1 MLKNQNC
8 RKISLLHKNHLPI
21 NVGSNWVWI
30 MKKTV
35 LTILWNCFLNGR
47 KTLEKLQKTAVSSA
61 LLSLEVDSSWFKE
74 PTHLVRL
81 PVPSPKSNPNFPDIT
96 WNVEILHEIFCVV
109 SHFPRYI
116 SYYFAENRFPL
127 WQRMARLDQGRVV
140 AQTGEP
146 SCEPAV
152 TGSNAKYL
160 KSTSSLH
167 K

>member
-1 MLKNQNC
+1 MLG
-8 RKISLLHKNHLPI
+8 PTEFEP
-21 NVGSNWVWI
+21 W
-30 MKKTV
+30 KKQFWQFCEIV
-35 LTILWNCFLNGR
+35 FLNGR